1 MRKHD
6 STDGGATHTTV
17 TARRAADSRHRD
29 DGHTR
34 GLLGNQRRG
43 KEAVHPGREHDG
55 RWGGRGRKTHKAT
68 GTVGDQPK

>member
-1 MRKHD
+1 MRTHD
-6 STDGGATHTTV
+6 STDGGATHKIV

-29 DGHTR
+29 DRHTR

-43 KEAVHPGREHDG
+43 RAAVDPAREHDG
-55 RWGGRGRKTHKAT
+55 RWGGRGRRKHTAT